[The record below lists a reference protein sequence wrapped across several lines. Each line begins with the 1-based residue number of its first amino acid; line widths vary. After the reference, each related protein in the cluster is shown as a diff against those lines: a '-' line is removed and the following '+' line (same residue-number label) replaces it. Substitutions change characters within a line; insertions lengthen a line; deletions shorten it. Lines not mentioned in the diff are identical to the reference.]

1 MSTTPLHTEMVVFD
15 LATLLNKRGPGK
27 VASEAAFQKLKD
39 LGIKVVVSTDLDRQT
54 TREFME
60 DVGWEDSPLID
71 LTVTGKDMLQVRPEP
86 DMIFFAMRRLG
97 INNPTHVAKL
107 GDSTLDIEEAKNAN
121 CGVVVAL
128 TTGAQ
133 STEQLRAAEPTA
145 VVDNLEAFLKL
156 IVPVE

>member
-1 MSTTPLHTEMVVFD
+1 MPTTPLRTEMVVFD
-15 LATLLNKRGPGK
+15 LATLLSKNGPGR
-27 VASEAAFQKLKD
+27 ADSEAAFQHLKD

-60 DVGWEDSPLID
+60 EVGWETSPLID

-86 DMIFFAMRRLG
+86 DMIFFAMRKLG
-97 INNPTHVAKL
+97 INTPNHVAKL

-121 CGVVVAL
+121 CGVIVAL
-128 TTGAQ
+128 TSGAQ
-133 STEQLRAAEPTA
+133 STEQLRAADPTA
-145 VVDNLEAFLKL
+145 VVDNLEAFLKM